1 MEWCSYDD
9 FDKIIDY
16 LMHNKA
22 VLMETDTVLGL
33 FSKNEELLY
42 SLKNRPKQKKIV
54 LLVKD
59 INQIPNPSKQLKR
72 LAASFWP
79 GQLTLIYNQIS
90 YRIPNHKEVLKVL
103 PIVGSVYCTSANISG
118 EEPFRNSKEAF
129 EKFKDN
135 PASNDLLVVK
145 GVSYTPSPSTIY
157 DLDTN
162 KIIRQGAITLDQIE
176 ASLNS
181 IKE

>member
-9 FDKIIDY
+9 FDKIVDY

-33 FSKNEELLY
+33 FSKNEDLLY

-54 LLVKD
+54 LLVESIK
-59 INQIPNPSKQLKR
+59 QIPDPNEELKR
-72 LAASFWP
+72 LAESFWP
-79 GQLTLIYNQIS
+79 GQLTLIYNHIS

-103 PIVGSVYCTSANISG
+103 PLVHSVYCTSANISG

-129 EKFKDN
+129 EKFQRN

-145 GVSYTPSPSTIY
+145 GVSYTPKPSTIY
-157 DLDTN
+157 DVDTHQ
-162 KIIRQGAITLDQIE
+162 IIRQGAITLEQIQQ
-176 ASLNS
+176 SLNS

>member
-33 FSKNEELLY
+33 FSKNEDLLY
-42 SLKNRPKQKKIV
+42 ALKNRPKQKKIV
-54 LLVKD
+54 LLVENVD
-59 INQIPNPSKQLKR
+59 QIPHPSKELRR

-79 GQLTLIYNQIS
+79 GQLTLIYDHIS

-103 PIVGSVYCTSANISG
+103 PIVGPVYCTSANISG

-129 EKFKDN
+129 DKFQNN
-135 PASNDLLVVK
+135 PASNNLLVVK

-157 DLDTN
+157 DLDTK
-162 KIIRQGAITLDQIE
+162 KIIRQGAITLAEIE
-176 ASLNS
+176 DSLNS
-181 IKE
+181 IK

>member
-16 LMHNKA
+16 LMHDKA

-33 FSKNEELLY
+33 FSKNENLLY

-54 LLVKD
+54 LLVQDVDK
-59 INQIPNPSKQLKR
+59 IPQPNQELKR

-79 GQLTLIYNQIS
+79 GQLTLIYNHIS
-90 YRIPNHKEVLKVL
+90 YRIPNHKEVLKIL

-157 DLDTN
+157 DLDTHQ
-162 KIIRQGAITLDQIE
+162 IIRQGAITLNQIE
-176 ASLNS
+176 NSLHS

>member
-33 FSKNEELLY
+33 FSKNEDLLY

-54 LLVKD
+54 LLVEDVNK
-59 INQIPNPSKQLKR
+59 IPHPSKELKR
-72 LAASFWP
+72 LAESFWP
-79 GQLTLIYNQIS
+79 GQLTLIYDHIS

-145 GVSYTPSPSTIY
+145 GVSYTPNPSTIY

-176 ASLNS
+176 NSLNS
-181 IKE
+181 IKK

>member
-1 MEWCSYDD
+1 M
-9 FDKIIDY
+9 
-16 LMHNKA
+16 
-22 VLMETDTVLGL
+22 
-33 FSKNEELLY
+33 
-42 SLKNRPKQKKIV
+42 
-54 LLVKD
+54 
-59 INQIPNPSKQLKR
+59 
-72 LAASFWP
+72 
-79 GQLTLIYNQIS
+79 
-90 YRIPNHKEVLKVL
+90 LKVL

-176 ASLNS
+176 NSLNS
-181 IKE
+181 IKK